1 MRCTRTN
8 GNNGAGDGNRT
19 HVSSLG
25 SSRTTI
31 VRHPRLEGVILAK
44 GPPEDN
50 PLPARHFG
58 QFTHPLGNV
67 RFFDLGR
74 FL

>member
-1 MRCTRTN
+1 
-8 GNNGAGDGNRT
+8 
-19 HVSSLG
+19 
-25 SSRTTI
+25 
-31 VRHPRLEGVILAK
+31 LEGVILAK